1 MAENIK
7 EIETLWIPMP
17 DGARLAARVWM
28 PEDAERN
35 PVPAILEYIPYRRR
49 EFTRVR
55 DDNTHPRFAW
65 AGYGVIRVDMRG
77 SGDSDGLM
85 HDEYA
90 QQELDDGCDVIAWV
104 AAQPWCDGN
113 VGMMG
118 KSWGAY
124 NSFQVAAMRPPA
136 LRAIIPVMGTD
147 DRWEED
153 IHFRGGV
160 MATDNFWWGSIM
172 QLFNAAPPDP
182 DIVGDRWRDMWRE
195 RLDAMTLWINLWA
208 EHQTKDT
215 MWKHGSVSQNY
226 ADIQVPVYFFGGWA
240 DLYRDTPFRIAEH
253 LKAPCK
259 VLMGP
264 WAHLYPHDGIPG
276 PKVDFVDEA
285 IRWWDHWLK
294 GKANGIMDEP
304 RLRFYMQD
312 SAAPETTITHR
323 TGRWVDVAD
332 WPSVDVTGQTLWLN
346 AGGLGAAADQAGMTM
361 TICSPQSYG
370 AAGGDMTSFATPGDM
385 PGDQRVDA
393 GGALLFR
400 SAPLDGPMEILGQ
413 PKLRLTVAADR
424 PQGFVTAILADE
436 APDGAQS
443 LISRG
448 FANLTHRISAEV
460 ATPVIAGEEMEIS
473 VTLHG
478 MAWQVPAGHRLVL
491 HLASTYWPILWPSP
505 EPVTL
510 SLRPGLSAIEIPVL
524 ALRTNAPPP
533 RDLAP
538 PSPAAP
544 SQTTQL
550 SEGSM
555 ARDIT
560 TDLITGT
567 IRHRM
572 FIDGGVFGPIG
583 KIRFDAIGTEFH
595 DVSERIYEIHPDDP
609 LSAKATMTQSRT
621 MERGNWKVRIE
632 TTSEMTASSDAFHL
646 SAHVECW
653 EGDTPFHRVDWSHN
667 IPRNG
672 M

>member
-1 MAENIK
+1 
-7 EIETLWIPMP
+7 
-17 DGARLAARVWM
+17 
-28 PEDAERN
+28 
-35 PVPAILEYIPYRRR
+35 
-49 EFTRVR
+49 
-55 DDNTHPRFAW
+55 
-65 AGYGVIRVDMRG
+65 
-77 SGDSDGLM
+77 
-85 HDEYA
+85 
-90 QQELDDGCDVIAWV
+90 
-104 AAQPWCDGN
+104 
-113 VGMMG
+113 
-118 KSWGAY
+118 
-124 NSFQVAAMRPPA
+124 
-136 LRAIIPVMGTD
+136 
-147 DRWEED
+147 
-153 IHFRGGV
+153 
-160 MATDNFWWGSIM
+160 
-172 QLFNAAPPDP
+172 
-182 DIVGDRWRDMWRE
+182 
-195 RLDAMTLWINLWA
+195 
-208 EHQTKDT
+208 
-215 MWKHGSVSQNY
+215 
-226 ADIQVPVYFFGGWA
+226 
-240 DLYRDTPFRIAEH
+240 
-253 LKAPCK
+253 
-259 VLMGP
+259 
-264 WAHLYPHDGIPG
+264 
-276 PKVDFVDEA
+276 
-285 IRWWDHWLK
+285 
-294 GKANGIMDEP
+294 
-304 RLRFYMQD
+304 
-312 SAAPETTITHR
+312 
-323 TGRWVDVAD
+323 
-332 WPSVDVTGQTLWLN
+332 
-346 AGGLGAAADQAGMTM
+346 
-361 TICSPQSYG
+361 
-370 AAGGDMTSFATPGDM
+370 
-385 PGDQRVDA
+385 
-393 GGALLFR
+393 
-400 SAPLDGPMEILGQ
+400 
-413 PKLRLTVAADR
+413 VAADR